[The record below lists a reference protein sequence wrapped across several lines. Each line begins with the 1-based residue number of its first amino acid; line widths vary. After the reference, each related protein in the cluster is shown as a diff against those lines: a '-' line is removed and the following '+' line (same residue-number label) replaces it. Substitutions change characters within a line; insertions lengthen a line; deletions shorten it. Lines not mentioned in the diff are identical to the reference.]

1 MNQLVIHKDLEHALS
16 VERFSRYLQ
25 WAGGDR
31 EYAIFLYTLN
41 TKASEAL
48 YTPLQM
54 LEVALRNRI
63 HMVMTDLYHDRW
75 FIGPEILL
83 NRYQREQ
90 LDKALSGIANRQ
102 KKATS
107 GRIVA
112 ELMFGFWTAMLGADH
127 EELWQKGLHA
137 IAKKPNGKG
146 AARKE
151 LSGPLTQIRILR
163 NRVAHHEPI
172 INWNL
177 LKHYCKMMEITEF
190 LSYPA
195 AEWCRENCRFPKV
208 YPKEPLV
215 LKKERVGS
223 D

>member
-1 MNQLVIHKDLEHALS
+1 MKHPILHKDLEQALS
-16 VERFSRYLQ
+16 FERFGRYLF
-25 WAGGDR
+25 WARGDR
-31 EYAIFLYTLN
+31 EQAIILYTLN

-63 HMVMTDLYHDRW
+63 NTVMTELYHKHW
-75 FIGPEILL
+75 FNDSNILL
-83 NRYQREQ
+83 NSYQQEQ
-90 LDKALSGIANRQ
+90 LRKARNDLRIR
-102 KKATS
+102 KKGVTS

-112 ELMFGFWTAMLGADH
+112 ELMFGFWTAMLGTDY

-146 AARKE
+146 VARKE

-163 NRVAHHEPI
+163 NRVAHHEPV

-177 LKHYCKMMEITEF
+177 LKHYRKMIEITHL
-190 LSYPA
+190 LSPPA
-195 AEWCRENCRFPKV
+195 AEWCNENSRFLEV
-208 YPKEPLV
+208 YPTKPLM
-215 LKKERVGS
+215 LEKGL
-223 D
+223 